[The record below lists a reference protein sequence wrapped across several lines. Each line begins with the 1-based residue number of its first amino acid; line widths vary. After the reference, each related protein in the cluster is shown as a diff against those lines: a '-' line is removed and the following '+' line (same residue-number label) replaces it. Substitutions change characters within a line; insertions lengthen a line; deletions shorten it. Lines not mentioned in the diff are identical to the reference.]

1 MTPITIFLGLT
12 LIGIAVAT
20 MIRRIRGTVVGTLI
34 LWMVFTLG
42 GHLEGSHFANTEKIA
57 YRVSQ
62 LA

>member
-1 MTPITIFLGLT
+1 MTPITIFLALA

-42 GHLEGSHFANTEKIA
+42 ATWRVAILPIRRRSPIA
-57 YRVSQ
+57 FPN
-62 LA
+62 